1 MGAWKLETAKARL
14 SELVRE
20 AATKGPQMITVR
32 GRDAAVVVSAEEYR
46 RLTGATDG
54 KHWVDALR
62 ECALDFDFDFERDPS
77 RVRDVDIDLDR

>member
-54 KHWVDALR
+54 KNWVDALR